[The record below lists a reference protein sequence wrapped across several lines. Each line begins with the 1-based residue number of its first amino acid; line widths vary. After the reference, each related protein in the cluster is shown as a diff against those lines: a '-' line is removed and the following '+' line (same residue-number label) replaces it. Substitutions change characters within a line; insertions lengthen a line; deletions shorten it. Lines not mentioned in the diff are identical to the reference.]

1 MRFAERLAPLAREPW
16 VVLAPLIAAQWL
28 AVGSFALLVRH
39 NGWLFYQGGDQ
50 TWFYT
55 SAWVVG
61 NGHIPETLV
70 GYAWAIALLPI
81 PLLAGP
87 SFLAGL
93 PLLLLLQVLVLLPL
107 ALVAV
112 YAIAARIG
120 GRLLGYWAAG
130 LWVVAPYAAI
140 PLFVQR
146 YHEKY
151 IEQFLP
157 QALGLTGLGDF
168 PSMVLLLVAAFF
180 CFRVFDTGAPADAA
194 AGGLVAGFAIGIKPS
209 NGLFVFAPL
218 IALAAAR
225 HFRPA
230 FVFGVALVP
239 ALVTLTIWKARGS
252 GISILANEPLFLA
265 AQELHPS
272 QQTWWEQAREFV
284 PLDLDRLNG
293 QFIGLRE
300 FSWSARLL
308 EFLPI
313 AGALAV
319 ARRSIPKALFLALW
333 LAAFFVVKGSSDAAS
348 IESGSFWRLMIPAW
362 PAYFLLVA
370 SIPLLVPVWGI
381 RLAERFPSAAARA
394 LRWRRPFP
402 IAAAS
407 LLVVAP
413 LLLVAVLPPAKGDQ
427 TAKLPLNDLFIPTEQ
442 DFGLRAEPAG
452 EGLRLRWRPP
462 ASESADTFHVVYR
475 SPIRYSLEGDTR
487 PIRQGLLCE
496 PGEGATECTIEMDE
510 VGRTRGRFWDDDPPL
525 GTWTYRIGVAAN
537 WRDDPTLGDTYVVS
551 KPLNV
556 SVE

>member
-28 AVGSFALLVRH
+28 AVGIFALTVRH

-93 PLLLLLQVLVLLPL
+93 PWLLLLQVLVLLSL

-180 CFRVFDTGAPADAA
+180 CFRVFDTGAAADAA

-209 NGLFVFAPL
+209 NGLFAFAPL
-218 IALAAAR
+218 LALAAAR

-230 FVFGVALVP
+230 FVFGAALVP

-252 GISILANEPLFLA
+252 GISILANEPLLLA

-333 LAAFFVVKGSSDAAS
+333 LAAFFVVKGSSEAAS

-370 SIPLLVPVWGI
+370 SIPLLVPVWGV
-381 RLAERFPSAAARA
+381 RLAERFPAAAARS
-394 LRWRRPFP
+394 LRWRRPVP
-402 IAAAS
+402 IAAAT

-413 LLLVAVLPPAKGDQ
+413 LLLVAVLPPARGDQ

-442 DFGLRAEPAG
+442 DFGLRAEAAG

-462 ASESADTFHVVYR
+462 PSESADTFHVVYR

-496 PGEGATECTIEMDE
+496 PGDGATACTIEMDE

-537 WRDDPTLGDTYVVS
+537 WRDDPTLCDTYVVS